1 MRCKIAP
8 AALLLLVALTALALI
23 VAPVAS
29 AKAETIAFS
38 GTEVFVGSTTLSY
51 TVTGGVAHLAFAN
64 LFYDTASTHQEL
76 LEGYTFT
83 RLYAVATLVDGVPT
97 DSVMRGT
104 VHKDTA
110 SGEWEGAFNGT
121 MSMTD
126 LTWDCQI
133 RGRGIS
139 GDVAGML
146 MFGRNVKTA
155 PGPFGVAIL
164 TGTVLA
170 PHGF

>member
-1 MRCKIAP
+1 MRRKIAL
-8 AALLLLVALTALALI
+8 AALLVLVTVTALALVI
-23 VAPVAS
+23 APTAS
-29 AKAETIAFS
+29 AKAETMTFT
-38 GTEVFVGSTTLSY
+38 GTEVFVASTPLSY

-64 LFYDTASTHQEL
+64 VFYDTSSTHQEM

-83 RLYAVATLVDGVPT
+83 KLYAVATLVGGVPT
-97 DSVMRGT
+97 DSVIRGT

-110 SGEWEGAFNGT
+110 AGEWAGTFNGT

-126 LTWDCQI
+126 LTWDCKI

-139 GDVAGML
+139 GDVTGML

>member
-1 MRCKIAP
+1 MRRKFAL
-8 AALLLLVALTALALI
+8 AMLLLLVTVTALAMII
-23 VAPVAS
+23 VPTAS
-29 AKAETIAFS
+29 AKAETVTFT
-38 GTEVFVGSTTLSY
+38 GTEVFFASTPLSY

-64 LFYDTASTHQEL
+64 VFYDTSSTHQEM

-83 RLYAVATLVDGVPT
+83 KLYAVATLVGGVPT
-97 DSVMRGT
+97 DSVIRGT

-110 SGEWEGAFNGT
+110 AGEWAGTFNGT

-126 LTWDCQI
+126 LTWDCKI

-139 GDVAGML
+139 GDVTGML

-155 PGPFGVAIL
+155 PGPSGVAIL

>member
-1 MRCKIAP
+1 MRRKFAL
-8 AALLLLVALTALALI
+8 AALLVLVTVTALALVI
-23 VAPVAS
+23 APTAS
-29 AKAETIAFS
+29 AKAETMTFT
-38 GTEVFVGSTTLSY
+38 GTEVFVASTPLSY

-64 LFYDTASTHQEL
+64 IFYDTASANQAM
-76 LEGYTFT
+76 LEGYTLT
-83 RLYAVATLVDGVPT
+83 HLYAVATLVGGVPT
-97 DSVMRGT
+97 DSVIRGT

-110 SGEWEGAFNGT
+110 AGEWAGTLNGT

-126 LTWDCQI
+126 LTWDCKI

-139 GDVAGML
+139 GDVTGML

>member
-1 MRCKIAP
+1 MRRKIAL
-8 AALLLLVALTALALI
+8 AALLVLVTVTALALV
-23 VAPVAS
+23 VAPTAF
-29 AKAETIAFS
+29 AKAETMAFS
-38 GTEVFVGSTTLSY
+38 GTEVFVASTPLSY
-51 TVTGGVAHLAFAN
+51 TVTGGVAHMAFAN
-64 LFYDTASTHQEL
+64 VFYDTTSAHQEM

-110 SGEWEGAFNGT
+110 AGEWEGTFNGT

-126 LTWDCQI
+126 LTWDCKI

-139 GDVAGML
+139 GDVTGML